1 MSGHSKW
8 ATTHRQKAIVDAKR
22 SSVFTKLSRL
32 ITVAAREKGGDIA
45 TNFSLRMLVDKARD
59 ASMPKDNI
67 DKAIKKGTGE
77 IQGEVFEELIYEAIG
92 PFNTQFIV
100 KCLTDSRNRTAADI
114 RHLFSKGG
122 GAMSSVSWNFEQKG
136 VVEIGMNNGS
146 SIQTEELEL
155 ELIENGASDVQIDG
169 DMITIYCDVKDLQIV
184 KNFLDSKNIKTESA
198 EIKYV
203 AKDCLDLDESQMQSI
218 EKLVDEIENNDD
230 VVEWWGNF

>member
-8 ATTHRQKAIVDAKR
+8 ATTHRQKAVADAKR

-32 ITVAAREKGGDIA
+32 ITVAAREKGGDIN
-45 TNFSLRMLVDKARD
+45 TNFALRMFVEKARD

-77 IQGEVFEELIYEAIG
+77 IEGEAFEELVYEAIG

-100 KCLTDSRNRTAADI
+100 KCLTDSRNRTAGEI
-114 RHLFSKGG
+114 RHLFSKAGG
-122 GAMSSVSWNFEQKG
+122 VMSPVGWNFEQKG
-136 VVEIGMNNGS
+136 EIQIKN
-146 SIQTEELEL
+146 EELKMKSEDLEL
-155 ELIENGASDVQIDG
+155 ELIENGASDVQEDNEFLI
-169 DMITIYCDVKDLQIV
+169 IYCDVSELQNL
-184 KNFLDSKNIKTESA
+184 KKFLDDKNIKTESA

-203 AKDCLDLDESQMQSI
+203 PKDSLDLNDEQMKSV
-218 EKLVDEIENNDD
+218 ERLVDEIDSNDD